1 MSRRQHY
8 NLSEPSPYDL
18 WRQGWRGAMERS
30 VWVVSDPPWSLLL
43 LNLTG
48 KWKLL
53 GLWTAIIVRGGKVRE
68 RWLHWIKTRREREL
82 LATAPQA
89 FWMRRKN
96 YGPKGIF
103 PAVPPNL
110 SVDINTTYFYINIKI
125 TCAFSVHSQTS
136 ANCNILFFCDVHSRE
151 TDYH

>member
-1 MSRRQHY
+1 
-8 NLSEPSPYDL
+8 
-18 WRQGWRGAMERS
+18 METGLTGS
-30 VWVVSDPPWSLLL
+30 YGEDCVWVVSDPPWSLLL

-53 GLWTAIIVRGGKVRE
+53 GLWTAIIVRGSKVRE

-96 YGPKGIF
+96 NGPKGIF

-110 SVDINTTYFYINIKI
+110 SVDINTTNCNINIKM
-125 TCAFSVHSQTS
+125 TCASSVHSQTS
-136 ANCNILFFCDVHSRE
+136 ANCNILFIKDMVVTDLFFCDVYSRE